1 MGVPAQIRR
10 YMHQDPATDVLRG
23 CYVAL
28 PTMFTDDDLSLDL
41 EATQRHVEFL
51 IDGGMRTGTAILL
64 AGGAAGDFTTL
75 TLEERIQVA
84 ETVVRAAA
92 GRVPVA
98 MGVQTTSTR
107 ELVRLVRAAEAV
119 GADFIQV
126 SPPYYFTHT
135 DEDLYEYVAAA
146 CEASNVG
153 IILYNTYWTSAAL
166 SLETLERLANLP
178 NVVGLKWAT
187 PDSGFMEFEQVV
199 SRFASRLA
207 IIDNQLRFATSH
219 MLGARAIELH
229 VCNHWPQFGLEL
241 WRLLESGAYQ
251 QAQKEM
257 VRVAMPWAMLW
268 AEMERYTGGD
278 GYLDKLCME
287 AVGLGSSRCRPPTR
301 DVRPVF
307 RDKVRQMLA
316 DCGTPGLMDLA
327 SSAR

>member
-1 MGVPAQIRR
+1 
-10 YMHQDPATDVLRG
+10 MHQHLATDKLRG

-28 PTMFTDDDLSLDL
+28 PTMFTDDDLSVDL
-41 EATQRHVEFL
+41 EAMQRHVEFL
-51 IDGGMRTGTAILL
+51 IDGGMRSGSAILL

-75 TLEERIQVA
+75 TLEERVQVTDMVA
-84 ETVVRAAA
+84 RTAA

-107 ELVRLVRAAEAV
+107 ELVRLVRDAESV
-119 GADFIQV
+119 GADFVQV

-135 DEDLYEYVAAA
+135 EDDLYEYVAAA
-146 CEASNVG
+146 CEASSIE
-153 IILYNTYWTSAAL
+153 IILYNTHWTSAAL
-166 SLETLERLANLP
+166 SPGILERLAELP

-187 PDSGFMEFEQVV
+187 PDDGFMEFEQVIA
-199 SRFASRLA
+199 RLASRLA
-207 IIDNQLRFATSH
+207 IIDNQLRFVTSH

-241 WRLLESGAYQ
+241 WRLLESGAYE
-251 QAQKEM
+251 QAQREM

-268 AEMERYTGGD
+268 ADMERYTGGD

-301 DVRPVF
+301 DVRPHF
-307 RDKVRQMLA
+307 RGRVRQMLA
-316 DCGTPGLMDLA
+316 DCGTPGLLDLA
-327 SSAR
+327 SSTT